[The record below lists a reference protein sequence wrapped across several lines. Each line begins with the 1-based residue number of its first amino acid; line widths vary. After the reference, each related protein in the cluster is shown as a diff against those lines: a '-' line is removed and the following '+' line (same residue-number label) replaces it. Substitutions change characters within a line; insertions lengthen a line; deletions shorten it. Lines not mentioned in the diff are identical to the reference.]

1 MARNRPRGT
10 IVFDMQDYRKLRVW
24 RKAVALAI
32 SVRRAVGRY
41 PSRGFA
47 DLKDQTIRA
56 AESIHH
62 NIVEGCG
69 APTQKDFA
77 RFLGNAIKSSSE
89 LEGALHLAF
98 AYEILPGR
106 DWEHLGEE
114 TADTRKML
122 HGLRTVVLYGEDS
135 VLDSEMMESLGDAVT
150 DNGSPETHSETVR
163 NPDASKSKSNRPE
176 END

>member
-1 MARNRPRGT
+1 MGAPPQLGRVQN
-10 IVFDMQDYRKLRVW
+10 YRRLRVW

-41 PSRGFA
+41 PPRGYS

-69 APTQKDFA
+69 APTQKDFG
-77 RFLGNAIKSSSE
+77 RFLGNAIKSSME
-89 LEGALHLAF
+89 LEGALDLAF

-106 DWEHLGEE
+106 DWDHLGEE

-122 HGLRTVVLYGEDS
+122 HGLRKKVLYGDDS
-135 VLDSEMMESLGDAVT
+135 RLDADLSESRSNAIT
-150 DNGSPETHSETVR
+150 DDGSPETHSEGVL
-163 NPDASKSKSNRPE
+163 NPDPSKPDRR
-176 END
+176 